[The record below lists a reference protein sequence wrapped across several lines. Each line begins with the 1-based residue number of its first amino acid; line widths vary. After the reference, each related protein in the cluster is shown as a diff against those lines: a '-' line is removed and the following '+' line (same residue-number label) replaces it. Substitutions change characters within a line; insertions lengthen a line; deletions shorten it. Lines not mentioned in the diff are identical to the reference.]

1 MFSFGVLKLT
11 MVFKENR
18 RLNQKK
24 QKDYDVLII
33 GGGASGLVAA
43 ISAAR
48 CGAKTVIL
56 EHMDRV

>member
-1 MFSFGVLKLT
+1 MFSFGVLNFT
-11 MVFKENR
+11 MVFKENT
-18 RLNQKK
+18 RLKQNK

-48 CGAKTVIL
+48 
-56 EHMDRV
+56 